1 MRTNGVLKC
10 VEMAGEGNITTSR
23 AEAERE
29 PLQRGPNEE
38 IWDPWRRVTEA
49 ATAIIK
55 VVGGEGFRDH

>member
-38 IWDPWRRVTEA
+38 IWDPWRRMTEMV
-49 ATAIIK
+49 AIIK
-55 VVGGEGFRDH
+55 VVVGVEEGAE